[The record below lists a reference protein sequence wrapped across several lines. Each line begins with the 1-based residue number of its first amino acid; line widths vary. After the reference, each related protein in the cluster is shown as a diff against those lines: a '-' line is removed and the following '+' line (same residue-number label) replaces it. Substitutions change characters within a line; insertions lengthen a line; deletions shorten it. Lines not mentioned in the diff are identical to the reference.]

1 MVKWLDEKSEAV
13 ICNGGFAY
21 YQNKLFWSVTTTPLL
36 AKRLYWRPKQLVL
49 VGNIGELLEKT
60 RELLEKTRELLEKT
74 RELLEKSIE
83 LLEKSIELVIQKT
96 WTIVLST

>member
-1 MVKWLDEKSEAV
+1 MGSIALQH
-13 ICNGGFAY
+13 GFRSD
-21 YQNKLFWSVTTTPLL
+21 QNKLFWSVTTTPLL

-60 RELLEKTRELLEKT
+60 RELLEK
-74 RELLEKSIE
+74 SIE

-96 WTIVLST
+96 WIIVLST